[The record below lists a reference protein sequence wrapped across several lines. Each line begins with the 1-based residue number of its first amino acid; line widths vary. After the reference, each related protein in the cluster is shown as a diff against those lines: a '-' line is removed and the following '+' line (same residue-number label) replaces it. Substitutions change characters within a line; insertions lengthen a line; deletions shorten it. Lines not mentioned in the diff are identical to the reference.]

1 MYVIA
6 GATGNTGK
14 VIAELLLAKGQK
26 VRVISRSADKLQPF
40 VNQGAE
46 AFVGS
51 LDDSVAMTRAFSG
64 ATAVY
69 VMIPPDIT
77 AKDFR
82 ATQDRTSDALAAAIA
97 GANVSHAV
105 SLSSVGADKSEK
117 TGPVVGLHQFE
128 EKLNRIANLNVLHLR
143 AGYFM
148 ENLLPQMGVI
158 HSMGMMAGPLK
169 GDLQV
174 AMIATRDIGAA
185 AAAALQARDFTGK
198 QTRELLGQRDVTMNE
213 AAAIIGKA
221 IAKPGLSY
229 SKVPDMMLKPA
240 LKQLGMSSSMVDLLL
255 EMAGALNSG
264 YMTPLENRS
273 AANTTP
279 TSIEN
284 FVADIFVPAFRG
296 NAAGA

>member
-1 MYVIA
+1 MYVIT

-14 VIAELLLAKGQK
+14 AAAEILLAAGQK

-40 VNQGAE
+40 VKQGAE
-46 AFVGS
+46 AFVAS

-82 ATQDRTSDALAAAIA
+82 AAQDRTSDALAAAIA
-97 GANVSHAV
+97 GAGVSHVV
-105 SLSSVGADKSEK
+105 SLSSIGADKSEK

-169 GDLQV
+169 GDLKV

-185 AAAALQARDFTGK
+185 AAAALAARDFTGK

-213 AAAIIGKA
+213 AAVIIGKA

-240 LKQLGMSSSMVDLLL
+240 LKQLGMSSSMIDLLL
-255 EMAGALNSG
+255 EMSGALNSG

-284 FVADIFVPAFRG
+284 FVADIFVLAFRG